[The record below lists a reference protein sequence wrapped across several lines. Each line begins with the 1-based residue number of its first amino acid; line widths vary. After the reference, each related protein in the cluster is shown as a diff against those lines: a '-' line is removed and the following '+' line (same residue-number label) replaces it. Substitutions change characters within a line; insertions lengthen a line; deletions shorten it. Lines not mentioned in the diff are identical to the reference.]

1 MRVRLEDVSELE
13 HYLTERQQ
21 EGRFLLSYNKN
32 GGFFEK
38 NGIRTYDNEFDA
50 KMDAYENTTAQN
62 YARVVPLAPVLEA
75 VRHLNNAVVIDG
87 GQFDGSSLTFDVEQL
102 VSDFNYKQELNSKA
116 MEIESVNVEELSPLA
131 KTLKYAGM
139 GKVDNEELNQKIAEG
154 QDVFSI
160 GFKSDFKDASA
171 EAVIHCARSSKGM
184 YYADSFDVTLQEP
197 GKQDWTRNYK
207 FPRTT
212 NITIGDEIQK
222 VKTGYTFKESVN
234 QMKGQGVFK
243 TFVFVDKQQPKNNR
257 KYEGWEYINFSKTD
271 VKGNFLTEKFY
282 DLDVEKKVHS
292 LPLVENMDYENVQ
305 RLCESLK
312 RGNVQS
318 AKYLALD
325 GKQEQIYLVANARFN
340 TINAFD
346 KEMKPISLHE
356 KRKLE
361 LEALEHHKQE
371 QKQSKK
377 ENLKE
382 TQKEEAPKQKKGL
395 KVKF

>member
-1 MRVRLEDVSELE
+1 MRVRLADAFELE
-13 HYLTERQQ
+13 QYLSERQQ
-21 EGRFLLSYNKN
+21 EGRSLLSYNKDA
-32 GGFFEK
+32 GFFDK
-38 NGIRTYDNEFDA
+38 DTIRTFDDEFDA
-50 KMDAYENTTAQN
+50 HMEAYDATTAQI
-62 YARVVPLAPVLEA
+62 YTRVVPLAPVLEA
-75 VRHLNNAVVIDG
+75 VRHLNNAMITEG
-87 GQFDGSSLTFDVEQL
+87 GQYEGSSLTFDLEQL
-102 VSDFNYKQELNSKA
+102 FSDYNYKQEVNNNA
-116 MEIESVNVEELSPLA
+116 MEIENVNVEELSPLA
-131 KTLKYAGM
+131 KSLKYAGM
-139 GKVDNEELNQKIAEG
+139 GKVDNEELNKKMAEG

-160 GFKSDFKDASA
+160 GFKAEFKDAAA
-171 EAVIHCARSSKGM
+171 EAVIHCARSGKGM
-184 YYADSFDVTLQEP
+184 YYADSFDVTLQEA
-197 GKQDWTRNYK
+197 GKEDWTRNYR

-222 VKTGYTFKESVN
+222 VKTGFTFKESVN

-257 KYEGWEYINFSKTD
+257 KYEAWEYINFSKTD

-305 RLCESLK
+305 RLCDSLK
-312 RGNVQS
+312 RGNIQS

-340 TINAFD
+340 TINAYD

-361 LEALEHHKQE
+361 LEALEQHKQE
-371 QKQSKK
+371 QKQSKEEK
-377 ENLKE
+377 LKE
-382 TQKEEAPKQKKGL
+382 TRKEEKQKQKKGP
-395 KVKF
+395 KVRI